1 MQRRFG
7 SDEMLWSRGMFTLLD
22 LDPEIDKPSFSLLQS
37 MQHPDD
43 RLTFE
48 EVESRSDAAIKVARK
63 FRVIRRDGTL
73 RILSQ
78 HAEMLFDRDGI
89 PDRLISVVVDVTHLE
104 AERDEADIMLK
115 QLKAIAQLS
124 GMILHVSRPDGFVM
138 GLLGQV
144 SDKQEIEFNRRYGFA
159 WREIIHPDDR
169 EESVRQIDAALAQG
183 LPGSR
188 EHRIME
194 PEGGYRWRR
203 TTWIPIFDRRNKFRE
218 LLSISEDIEPNEA
231 SGASEKAEV
240 LPTGVQIRAA
250 RAILRWSV
258 QKLSEAGSVS
268 PSVVRRIEEFDGTT
282 EGASASLQSIRHA
295 LEAAGIEFLFPRTGK
310 PSVRLY

>member
-1 MQRRFG
+1 LLEILANDNTGALQPLRFLETRLGCGLMQRRFG

-43 RLTFE
+43 RLTFD

-104 AERDEADIMLK
+104 AERDEASASSK
-115 QLKAIAQLS
+115 EAI
-124 GMILHVSRPDGFVM
+124 
-138 GLLGQV
+138 
-144 SDKQEIEFNRRYGFA
+144 
-159 WREIIHPDDR
+159 
-169 EESVRQIDAALAQG
+169 
-183 LPGSR
+183 
-188 EHRIME
+188 
-194 PEGGYRWRR
+194 
-203 TTWIPIFDRRNKFRE
+203 
-218 LLSISEDIEPNEA
+218 
-231 SGASEKAEV
+231 V